1 MPLTHSQTP
10 VHVCVCLWREFVWS
24 SQLVCISV
32 WQRLCVCVCVWL
44 CGQCVTAGQPLNRPP
59 AALKHWNS
67 LPCSFFFFFFSNM
80 LPASLSSHEIGPS
93 LARSD
98 CLHCKWLLWSLPRGR
113 RGPIQG
119 QKRYKRRLTDPTLP
133 PCPCSPSE
141 PHQQVLLLVYAQ
153 VKSNPSQ
160 LMRTITMTY
169 KINILLD
176 CSVLF
181 TLSYHPPL
189 PGLLCKQWWCGAMTP
204 VL

>member
-1 MPLTHSQTP
+1 M
-10 VHVCVCLWREFVWS
+10 CVCASGGSLSGVHS
-24 SQLVCISV
+24 LYASV
-32 WQRLCVCVCVWL
+32 YGSVCVCVCVFD
-44 CGQCVTAGQPLNRPP
+44 CVVSVSLLGSHWTDPQPLLNTETASP
-59 AALKHWNS
+59 AL
-67 LPCSFFFFFFSNM
+67 FFFFFFSNM

-189 PGLLCKQWWCGAMTP
+189 PGLLCRQWWCGAMTP